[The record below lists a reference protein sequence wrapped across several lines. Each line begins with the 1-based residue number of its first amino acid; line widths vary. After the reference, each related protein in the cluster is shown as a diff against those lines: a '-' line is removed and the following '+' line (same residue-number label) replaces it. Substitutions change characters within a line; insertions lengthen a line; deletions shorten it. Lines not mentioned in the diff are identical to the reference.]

1 MMCVKGCVCVCTC
14 AHGGM
19 CEHVCVCAQGHVCE
33 RVCVLNAKMVTTLSM
48 C

>member
-1 MMCVKGCVCVCTC
+1 MREGVGVCVCTC

-33 RVCVLNAKMVTTLSM
+33 CVCVLNAKMVTTLSM